1 MTYKFVPRNCYH
13 LVCTKCRGFGPRK
26 GGKFYFRNG
35 IKSFVCAKCVAKKEA
50 A

>member
-1 MTYKFVPRNCYH
+1 MTYHFYPRNCYS
-13 LVCTKCRGFGPRK
+13 LTCTRCRMFGPRK

-35 IKSFVCAKCVAKKEA
+35 LKSFVCAKCVAKKEA